1 MKTRFGYVSN
11 SSSSSFVIM
20 YNDGAK
26 LAMSAGDGS
35 EPVEY
40 FTVDDMLDLFDSQ
53 SNWSADSTQLIA
65 SGFDSMLAYVQEK
78 DEWGGHFYDEERD
91 EILKR
96 IGELKNTLNNGA
108 VVKLSYHDEFMNKL
122 LKAFSK
128 AGKVVIL
135 NEQEM

>member
-40 FTVDDMLDLFDSQ
+40 FTVGDMLDLFDSQ
-53 SNWSADSTQLIA
+53 GNWSSDSTQVIA
-65 SGFDSMLAYVQEK
+65 NGFDSMLAYVQEK

-91 EILKR
+91 EILKK
-96 IGELKNTLNNGA
+96 IGELKKTLDNGA
-108 VVKLSYHDEFMNKL
+108 VVKLSYHDEFMNRL

-128 AGKVVIL
+128 AGQVVIL